1 MLLLLR
7 AMGSTNKKTNTD
19 VYINVVW
26 RVLLVLV
33 VVWRVLLVLA
43 NIIDEQ
49 NKYI

>member
-26 RVLLVLV
+26 RVLLVL
-33 VVWRVLLVLA
+33 A